1 MFSASTIKKWG
12 GGSKEEAAI
21 FLHGIE
27 QDFGPKVQTIWE
39 GNVLECAFAG
49 DVNKL
54 EIVKSCSKAAQIIIE
69 TYKDEKKYKRPSVTS
84 SQVNIFDVAKTVLQK
99 KIKMID
105 NNMNDRDGLPIVTD
119 ESGRSRIDVTPR
131 KSKVSRSTLPRNEK
145 ETIRRNLQ
153 KQLDEEDFTE
163 EVLREAKEF
172 QRGLQEIN
180 AEWREGET
188 GTEAKRDRELLKC
201 FRVCASRIITEAG
214 TGRVPTDMDEYKVH
228 LSNLHS

>member
-27 QDFGPKVQTIWE
+27 QDFGHKVQTIWE

-54 EIVKSCSKAAQIIIE
+54 EIVKSCSKAAQAIIE
-69 TYKDEKKYKRPSVTS
+69 TYKDEKKFKRPSVS
-84 SQVNIFDVAKTVLQK
+84 SSYTNVFDVAKTVLQK

-105 NNMNDRDGLPIVTD
+105 NNMNDRDGLPLVTD
-119 ESGRSRIDVTPR
+119 QHGRTRIDVTPR
-131 KSKVSRSTLPRNEK
+131 REKIKRTALTRQDK

-153 KQLDEEDFTE
+153 RQLDEEDFTE
-163 EVLREAKEF
+163 EILREAKEF
-172 QRGLQEIN
+172 QKGFQEFN

-188 GTEAKRDRELLKC
+188 GTEAK
-201 FRVCASRIITEAG
+201 S
-214 TGRVPTDMDEYKVH
+214 
-228 LSNLHS
+228 